1 MTFLYNFIF
10 GLVSFTL
17 IMKIIFGILVL
28 THFYFSKIKKD
39 DPVKN
44 ELDLKIL
51 YWKSR
56 VEFIFQMC
64 IAILL
69 IIIFNPWKNNQKL
82 ISREMGILFFVFGL
96 ITLLTAEWSTY
107 FIESKIYQ
115 YLIHKKKENK
125 ES

>member
-1 MTFLYNFIF
+1 MTFLYHFIF
-10 GLVSFTL
+10 GLVTFTL
-17 IMKIIFGILVL
+17 VIKITFAILVL
-28 THFYFSKIKKD
+28 THFYLEKTKKD
-39 DPVKN
+39 DPLKN
-44 ELDLKIL
+44 KLDTKIL

-69 IIIFNPWKNNQKL
+69 IIIFNPWKNNQKM
-82 ISREMGILFFVFGL
+82 ISKEMAILFFVFGL

-115 YLIHKKKENK
+115 YLIKKKE
-125 ES
+125 S